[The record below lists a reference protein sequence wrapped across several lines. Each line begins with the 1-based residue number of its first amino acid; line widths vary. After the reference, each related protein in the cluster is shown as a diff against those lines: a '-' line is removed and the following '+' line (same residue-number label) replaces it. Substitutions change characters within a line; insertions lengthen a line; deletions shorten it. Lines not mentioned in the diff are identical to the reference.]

1 MFPKSFRLFLYC
13 ALNFYDKGEKM
24 RKNSLQSLVFAGVLA
39 GFVATNAL
47 AKELTIAGSSTVY
60 PFTSFVAEEYAS
72 IKKSKTPIVESLGTG
87 GGFKVFC
94 EGKTDISNA
103 SRPMKTSEFDICQK
117 NGVKDI
123 VGVMIGYDGIVLAQN
138 KANAPLNITLA
149 QLFLALA
156 KEVPQN
162 GKLVPNP
169 YTKWSEIDKSLP
181 ERKIAVYGP
190 PSSSGTR
197 DTIEE
202 LVLSKVSQNFKEY
215 GAQQGK
221 YKSIRQ
227 DNAYIPSGENDNL
240 IVSKLTADK
249 QAFGLFG
256 YGFLASNKDKINAA
270 NIDGVV
276 ASEQTIAANDYKL
289 ARSLFI
295 YLNAKNPQTLDFATL
310 YLSDDLASSGGELE
324 KIGLVPLSSKDLK
337 AMQAHIKKAN
347 RLNSTLV
354 KAGKVF

>member
-1 MFPKSFRLFLYC
+1 MFLKCFSFCLY
-13 ALNFYDKGEKM
+13 FERIYTERTKM
-24 RKNSLQSLVFAGVLA
+24 KHKFILTLSAA
-39 GFVATNAL
+39 FVAVGLQAN
-47 AKELTIAGSSTVY
+47 ELKIAGSSTVY

-103 SRPMKTSEFDICQK
+103 SRPIKQSEFEACQK
-117 NGVKDI
+117 SGVSDI
-123 VGVMIGYDGIVLAQN
+123 VGVMIGYDGIVFAQN
-138 KANAPLNITLA
+138 KANAPLNITLE

-156 KEVPQN
+156 KEVPQK
-162 GKLVPNP
+162 GKLVANP
-169 YTKWSEIDKSLP
+169 YTKWSDIDKSLP
-181 ERKIAVYGP
+181 NRKISVYGP

-202 LVLSKVSQNFKEY
+202 LILSAVSKKFKEY

-227 DNAYIPSGENDNL
+227 DSAYIPSGENDNL

-270 NIDGVV
+270 KIDDITP
-276 ASEQTIAANDYKL
+276 SEQTIAAGQYKL

-295 YLNAKNPQTLDFATL
+295 YLNTQNKATLDFATL
-310 YLSDDLASSGGELE
+310 YMELANSGGELE
-324 KIGLVPLSSKDLK
+324 KIGLVPLSTADLQK
-337 AMQAHIKKAN
+337 NKEHIKKASP
-347 RLNSTLV
+347 LNIELV